1 MKKIL
6 LPLIFFFALLIL
18 VFGAHAYTFTTMGLA
33 WNSHQ
38 IIAAYLVNTAV
49 VIFILAAILILPD
62 MFSQARGQIFL
73 GGSMLKFLLF
83 FVMFYPAYKQDGDLS
98 RVEFFTFFV
107 PYIVCLLS
115 ETIISIRLI
124 NSD

>member
-1 MKKIL
+1 MKKIIPL
-6 LPLIFFFALLIL
+6 LFLFSALLAV
-18 VFGAHAYTFTTMGLA
+18 VFATHSYVFTTMGLA

-38 IIAAYLVNTAV
+38 IIAAYLVNMAV
-49 VIFILAAILILPD
+49 VIFIIAAIILLPD

-73 GGSMLKFLLF
+73 GGSLLKFLLF

-107 PYIVCLLS
+107 PYSFCLLA
-115 ETIISIRLI
+115 ETFISIRLI